1 MADMTLGVVI
11 TADASEVEQE
21 AAKAEQAITGI
32 EQESAGAAQRI
43 AASFSNAFSG
53 LGSGLQNGLSSAGQM
68 LTNTGKKFESAG
80 AQMTSSGKAMSM
92 GITAPL
98 TAIYKASDAAF
109 KEVDAG
115 MDIVVKKTGATGDA
129 LEGLQD
135 VMKNV
140 ATSIPTDFETAG
152 SAVGEVNTRFGLTG
166 DALEELSGKFVKFG
180 QLNETDVSNA
190 VDKTQQILSAF
201 GLTADDA
208 GGMLDTLNE
217 VSQRTGVSVDELM
230 ASAQAN
236 ATAFKDLGF
245 GAADTINF
253 LGQLDVSGAD
263 SSAVLAGLKKAMQNA
278 AKEGKPMSSAMEE
291 VQSSIKN
298 AKSDTEATQIAMEL
312 FGAKAGPAIAQAVRE
327 GKLSF
332 DELGASLTDAAG
344 NIDTTFEN
352 TQDGADKLTPSM
364 NRLKASTGEL
374 SNQVNG
380 QLAPHMER
388 LAGIVE
394 RLSKWFS
401 ELDPNTQQLIVT
413 IGLVAAVIG
422 PLLLILGS
430 MSTAIGGLLGANG
443 LGGLLTLL
451 GGLSA
456 PILVVIGVVT
466 ALVAVF
472 ATLWTTNEEF
482 RNSITTTFGELMTI
496 FSEFFTQLF
505 NQFAE
510 WGLTTENL
518 KIAWEQ
524 FCNFLAPI
532 ITVAFEV
539 IKEVIRFGLNFI
551 LGLIKIFHGLFTGNW
566 DEVWQGAK
574 QILSAAVTLLKN
586 LFGDMVSKL
595 VEKALELKDKVVE
608 KFNELK
614 ERVKEKIESLK
625 EAAKEKF
632 FDMVGVVVDEIREF
646 VHNIKEKFEE
656 LKQGVSEKI
665 DGVKQTIE
673 DGFNAAIDFITGLAS
688 DAFSWGSDII
698 DGIVDG
704 IWSGIGAIADAASSV
719 ADTIWS
725 YLHFSVPEKG
735 PLTDFHDWM
744 PDFIGGLAKDMQS
757 QLPTLRAGVDLIAN
771 EMGGI
776 VPGTG
781 NSYGYDGG
789 HGGGSGFGNVYIT
802 VNGAPGQDETE
813 IADRVMDRIMN
824 LVIPEV

>member
-1 MADMTLGVVI
+1 MADMTLGVLI
-11 TADASEVEQE
+11 TADASQVEQE
-21 AAKAEQAITGI
+21 AAKAEQAIDGI

-68 LTNTGKKFESAG
+68 LTDTGKKFESAG
-80 AQMTSSGKAMSM
+80 TQMTASGKAMSM

-98 TAIYKASDAAF
+98 TAMYKASDAAF

-115 MDIVVKKTGATGDA
+115 MDIVVKKTGATGEA
-129 LEGLQD
+129 LDGLYQS
-135 VMKNV
+135 VENV
-140 ATSIPTDFETAG
+140 ATSIPTDFATAG
-152 SAVGEVNTRFGLTG
+152 AAVGEVNTRFGLTG
-166 DALEELSGKFVKFG
+166 DALDDLSGKFVKFAN
-180 QLNETDVSNA
+180 LNETDVSGS

-201 GLTADDA
+201 GLSADDA
-208 GGMLDTLNE
+208 GAMLDTFNA
-217 VSQRTGVSVDELM
+217 VGQQTGVGMDALM
-230 ASAQAN
+230 GSMIQNSAV
-236 ATAFKDLGF
+236 FKEMGF
-245 GAADTINF
+245 GAADTAHF
-253 LGQLDVSGAD
+253 LGELEVSGAD
-263 SSAVLAGLKKAMQNA
+263 TSQVMAGLKKALQNA
-278 AKEGKPMSSAMEE
+278 TKEGQPVSAAMQEI
-291 VQSSIKN
+291 QNSIKG
-298 AKSDTEATQIAMEL
+298 AETETEAMQIASEL
-312 FGAKAGPAIAQAVRE
+312 FGSKAGPAIAKGVRE

-332 DELGASLTDAAG
+332 DEFGASLTDAAG

-374 SNQVNG
+374 SNQVNE

-401 ELDPNTQQLIVT
+401 ELDPDTQQLIVT

-472 ATLWTTNEEF
+472 MTLWTTNEEF

-539 IKEVIRFGLNFI
+539 IKEVIRFGLSFI

-586 LFGDMVSKL
+586 LFGGMVSKL

-614 ERVKEKIESLK
+614 EGVK
-625 EAAKEKF
+625 
-632 FDMVGVVVDEIREF
+632 
-646 VHNIKEKFEE
+646 
-656 LKQGVSEKI
+656 EKI
-665 DGVKQTIE
+665 DGVKQGIE
-673 DGFNAAIDFITGLAS
+673 EGFDSAVEYIKGLIG
-688 DAFSWGSDII
+688 DAWNWGADLVSNIA
-698 DGIVDG
+698 DG
-704 IWSGIGAIADAASSV
+704 IWSGIGKVKDAV
-719 ADTIWS
+719 WDVGGTIFGN
-725 YLHFSVPEKG
+725 LHFSEPDEG
-735 PLTDFHDWM
+735 PLADFHTWM
-744 PDFIGGLAKDMQS
+744 PDMMHGLADGMRKNM
-757 QLPTLRAGVDLIAN
+757 PTLESAVDMVAGKMTDI
-771 EMGGI
+771 I
-776 VPGTG
+776 PGTG
-781 NSYGYDGG
+781 AAYAYAG
-789 HGGGSGFGNVYIT
+789 GGGSVSNLGGVTIQVY
-802 VNGAPGQDETE
+802 GAEGQNEET
-813 IADRVMDRIMN
+813 IADRVMAKIME
-824 LVIPEV
+824 LVELEG